1 MDFCLKHQSFP
12 NIEILAEINNELLYD
27 YEYNGYRLK
36 PENQELFVNLS
47 KKIYKNDPKKW
58 EKVVQTSIKHVRT
71 EATNLKILCHGLEMF
86 ESLDIV
92 KHESRRLLLGKIKNI
107 IDKDEFKIKELLYL
121 ISLYPN
127 KIRTRAFE

>member
-1 MDFCLKHQSFP
+1 MLVD
-12 NIEILAEINNELLYD
+12 INNELLYD
-27 YEYNGYRLK
+27 YEFNGYRLK

-58 EKVVQTSIKHVRT
+58 DKVVQTSIKQVRT
-71 EATNLKILCHGLEMF
+71 EATNLKILCHGLEMV
-86 ESLDIV
+86 EALDIV

-127 KIRTRAFE
+127 KIRTRSFE